1 MSDTQELQLERPR
14 KALRTMKAIVLR
26 GPRDAQLE
34 DVALP
39 EPKAG
44 EARVRVE
51 GTGLCGS
58 NLPLWQ
64 GRPWFQYP
72 LEPGQGGHE
81 GYGTIDA
88 LGEGDDGGFRRGE
101 RVAFLS
107 NHAFAEYDVAP
118 VRSLVRLPAELDGRE
133 FPAEAIA
140 CAINVFRRSA
150 IEPGLDTAIVGTG
163 YLGLLLTQLCARA
176 GARVIAISRRA
187 CALQQA
193 RASGADETIRIE
205 EGADVRRRVEEL
217 THGAFCPRVI
227 EATGAAEPLELASGI
242 TGVRGR
248 LVVAGYHQDGRRSID
263 MQSWN
268 WRGIDVINA
277 HERDERVVADGM
289 RASVEAVV
297 SGKLDPFV
305 LHTHVFPLAR
315 IAEAFAALD
324 ERPTGFVKSIVTVG
338 RP

>member
-1 MSDTQELQLERPR
+1 MLDTSGLQLERPR
-14 KALRTMKAIVLR
+14 KTLRTMKSIVLR
-26 GPRDAQLE
+26 APRDAQLE
-34 DVALP
+34 EIALP
-39 EPKAG
+39 EPKPG

-88 LGEGDDGGFRRGE
+88 LGAGDDSGFRAGD

-107 NHAFAEYDVAP
+107 NHAFAEYDVTP
-118 VRSLVRLPAELDGRE
+118 VRALVRLPSELDGRE

-150 IEPGLDTAIVGTG
+150 IESGLDTAIVGTG
-163 YLGLLLTQLCARA
+163 YLGLLLTQLCAA
-176 GARVIAISRRA
+176 TGARVIAISRRA
-187 CALQQA
+187 CALEQA
-193 RASGADETIRIE
+193 RTSGAAETIRIE
-205 EGADVRRRVEEL
+205 EGTDVRRRVEEL
-217 THGAFCPRVI
+217 THGAMCPRVI
-227 EATGAAEPLELASGI
+227 EATGAAEPLELASTI

-277 HERDERVVADGM
+277 HERDASVVADGM

-297 SGKLDPFV
+297 SKKLDPFV
-305 LHTHVFPLAR
+305 LHTHVFPLER
-315 IAEAFAALD
+315 IAEAFAALE

-338 RP
+338 RA